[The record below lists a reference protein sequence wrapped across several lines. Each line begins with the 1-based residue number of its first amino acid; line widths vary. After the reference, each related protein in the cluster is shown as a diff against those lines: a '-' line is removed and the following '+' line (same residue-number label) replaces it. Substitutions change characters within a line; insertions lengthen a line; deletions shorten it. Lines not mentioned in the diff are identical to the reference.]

1 VRRLLL
7 DTLSMEAAS
16 LRRAADRRARPRG
29 VLAER
34 STVLA
39 ALVTAPVT
47 IAARAAMPR
56 LRPSLELVAHRPG

>member
-1 VRRLLL
+1 
-7 DTLSMEAAS
+7 MEAAS
-16 LRRAADRRARPRG
+16 LRRAAGRRQRPRG

-39 ALVTAPVT
+39 ALAAAPITV
-47 IAARAAMPR
+47 AARAVLPR